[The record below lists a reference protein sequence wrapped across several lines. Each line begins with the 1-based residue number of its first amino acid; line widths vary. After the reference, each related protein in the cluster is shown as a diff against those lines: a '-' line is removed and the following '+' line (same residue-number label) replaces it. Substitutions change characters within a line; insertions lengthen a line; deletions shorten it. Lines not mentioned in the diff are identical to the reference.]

1 MMFIQNIIQLYILQI
16 VTPGGNCIATNLYS
30 CFQPMYTAWFSIAGI
45 AAVAVLGILILI
57 YSLFRFTGRSD
68 ITVWTRVKIY
78 DVLLSIVL
86 IIAFAYAANIIYNLP
101 LGYLNTNMGIV
112 PTECLGSMYNIYSL
126 SVCDMST
133 FNYFTG
139 RLNLEQYY
147 LMLIMGTIQPS
158 LGVSISYPSFFGS
171 IFSGKLSAEIS
182 FISADISYKYLGTFV
197 DAIYVFVLGNDLQLI
212 ILSSAAVIFAILMS
226 LGLIARIFGISR
238 TFGGAMIAFA
248 LGIGILYPILT
259 IIDYGFINVAVDKV
273 YPASISFMLSL
284 LIPGVATGG
293 LTSVLYGAI
302 VYFNYL
308 LGNNIAAILPT
319 YLFAYVG
326 IIWIGLTLIPLI
338 NLVIVDVFIIDFSQ
352 AIGER
357 MDLLSLLI
365 RIL

>member
-1 MMFIQNIIQLYILQI
+1 MEKPI
-16 VTPGGNCIATNLYS
+16 
-30 CFQPMYTAWFSIAGI
+30 
-45 AAVAVLGILILI
+45 
-57 YSLFRFTGRSD
+57 RFTGRSD

>member
-1 MMFIQNIIQLYILQI
+1 MMFMQNIIQLFLLQI

-30 CFQPMYTAWFSIAGI
+30 CFQPMYTAWFSVAGI
-45 AAVAVLGILILI
+45 SAVAILGLLVLI
-57 YSLFRFTGRSD
+57 YTLFRFTGRSD

-133 FNYFTG
+133 FNYFSA

-147 LMLIMGTIQPS
+147 MMVIMGTVQPT
-158 LGVSISYPSFFGS
+158 LGVSISYPSFLGS
-171 IFSGKLSAEIS
+171 VFSGKLSAEIT
-182 FISADISYKYLGTFV
+182 FINADISFKYLGTFV

-259 IIDYGFINVAVDKV
+259 IINYGFINVAVDNV
-273 YPASISFMLSL
+273 YPASISFMSGL
-284 LIPGVATGG
+284 LISGVATGG
-293 LTSVLYGAI
+293 ASSVLYAAG
-302 VYFNYL
+302 VYFSYL
-308 LGNNIAAILPT
+308 LGNNLATILPT

-326 IIWIGLTLIPLI
+326 IVWVGLTLIPLI
-338 NLVIVDVFIIDFSQ
+338 NLIIVDVFIIDFSQ

-357 MDLLSLLI
+357 MDLLSLLV

>member
-1 MMFIQNIIQLYILQI
+1 MMFIQNIIQLFILQI

-30 CFQPMYTAWFSIAGI
+30 CFQPMYTAWFSVAGI
-45 AAVAVLGILILI
+45 TAVAILGLLILI
-57 YSLFRFTGRSD
+57 YALFRFTGRSD

-133 FNYFTG
+133 FNYFSA

-147 LMLIMGTIQPS
+147 MMIIMGTVQPT

-171 IFSGKLSAEIS
+171 IFSGKLSAQIT

-197 DAIYVFVLGNDLQLI
+197 DAIYTFVLGNDLQLI

-259 IIDYGFINVAVDKV
+259 IINYGFINVTVDNV
-273 YPASISFMLSL
+273 YPATISFMDGL
-284 LIPGVATGG
+284 LVSGVVTGG
-293 LTSVLYGAI
+293 ASSALYAAG
-302 VYFNYL
+302 VYLSYL
-308 LGNNIAAILPT
+308 LGNNLATILPT
-319 YLFAYVG
+319 YLFVYVG

-338 NLVIVDVFIIDFSQ
+338 NLIIVDVFIIDFSQ